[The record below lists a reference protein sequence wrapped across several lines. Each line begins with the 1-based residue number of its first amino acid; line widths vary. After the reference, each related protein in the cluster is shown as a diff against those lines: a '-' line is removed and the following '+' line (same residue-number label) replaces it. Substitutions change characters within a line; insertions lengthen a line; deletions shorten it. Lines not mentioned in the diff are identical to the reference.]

1 MISGWSWSPL
11 IYEAFDRYRD
21 IISPITSSFFGFVT
35 SKETDTL
42 PLLALHIRRGD
53 YSEHCKG
60 MAGWGSTYTG
70 QNSFPEFEERD
81 KFIVPQV
88 IEGHSSS
95 SDLGSTTQPGDTL
108 IVSSQDE
115 RLKYYMK
122 HCYPDIGQVVERV
135 RQVVHDYELFARD
148 RSKRDSQKK
157 YENWG
162 GSKTWQKK
170 SWNEGRQKSVG
181 NKLLKRIYIMS
192 NGDRHLLREL
202 KQALM
207 EDAERSKLSS
217 SDGETTNGWEF
228 EWTWEGISTSRDLEL
243 GWEEKP
249 VGQALDMYIGQ
260 RSELFIGNGVRI
272 FIFIFS
278 LTQKGLKLIHIIFF
292 FFYIVLVYDLQHCSS
307 SYERWS

>member
-11 IYEAFDRYRD
+11 IHEAFDRYRD
-21 IISPITSSFFGFVT
+21 IISPIKSSFFGFVT
-35 SKETDTL
+35 FKEADNL

-53 YSEHCKG
+53 YSEHCRG
-60 MAGWGSTYTG
+60 MAGWGSSYTG

-95 SDLGSTTQPGDTL
+95 NLGSTTQPGDAL

-148 RSKRDSQKK
+148 RSKSGSQRK

-162 GSKTWQKK
+162 GLKTWQKK
-170 SWNEGRQKSVG
+170 SWSAAGRQKSVG

-192 NGDRHLLREL
+192 NGDRHFLQEL

-207 EDAERSKLSS
+207 DDAERSKLSG
-217 SDGETTNGWEF
+217 DGETTNDWEF
-228 EWTWEGISTSRDLEL
+228 EWTWEGVSTSRDLKL

-260 RSELFIGNGVRI
+260 KSELFIGNGVRNCY
-272 FIFIFS
+272 
-278 LTQKGLKLIHIIFF
+278 FF
-292 FFYIVLVYDLQHCSS
+292 FSF
-307 SYERWS
+307 